1 MPDMQAP
8 PFLMMPAAANR
19 LAAEPV
25 AVPVPVF
32 DPLARSAGFD
42 PLARLAGFDLP
53 A

>member
-25 AVPVPVF
+25 AVPVF

-42 PLARLAGFDLP
+42 LP